1 MEENQTEV
9 VDNQQEQTE
18 VETVAK
24 EQYDSI
30 VAELEEVKGKL
41 PKEISEEEKALQDK
55 QQELWQKEKSLEL
68 KAVQLDKFADFFNA
82 SNTEELTAQIKQ
94 FQLLL
99 NEVKV
104 SMGYIPNDHK
114 KTDEYT
120 SFEKNKD
127 TKGMIGNK
135 LANLFK

>member
-1 MEENQTEV
+1 MEDQTEV
-9 VDNQQEQTE
+9 LENQQEQT
-18 VETVAK
+18 VTK

-30 VAELEEVKGKL
+30 IAELEEVKSKL
-41 PKEISEEEKALQDK
+41 PKELSEDEKVIAAK
-55 QQELWQKEKSLEL
+55 QQELWQKEKQLEL
-68 KAVQLDKFADFFNA
+68 KDAQLDKFADFFNA
-82 SNTEELTAQIKQ
+82 SNTEELEVQIKQ

-104 SMGYIPNDHK
+104 SMGYVPSDHK

-120 SFEKNKD
+120 SFEQKKD

>member
-1 MEENQTEV
+1 MEEQTEV

-24 EQYDSI
+24 DQYDSI

-41 PKEISEEEKALQDK
+41 PKELSEEEKSLQTK
-55 QQELWQKEKSLEL
+55 QLELWQKEKSLEL
-68 KAVQLDKFADFFNA
+68 KAVQLEKFADFFNA
-82 SNTEELTAQIKQ
+82 SNPEELAAQIKQ

>member
-1 MEENQTEV
+1 MEDQTEV
-9 VDNQQEQTE
+9 LENQQEQTE
-18 VETVAK
+18 VETVTK

-30 VAELEEVKGKL
+30 VTELEQVKGKL
-41 PKEISEEEKALQDK
+41 PKELSEDEKVIAAK
-55 QQELWQKEKSLEL
+55 QQELWQKEKQLEL
-68 KAVQLDKFADFFNA
+68 KAVQLDNFADFFNA
-82 SNTEELTAQIKQ
+82 SNSEELTAQIKQ

-99 NEVKV
+99 NELKV
-104 SMGYIPNDHK
+104 SMGYVPSDHK
-114 KTDEYT
+114 KTDEYS